1 MRALVALGTALPAL
15 LAAATPAKAAFDV
28 TPLACTARPQPTRAD
43 PRYVEAL
50 AVFGYHSPNAAPVD
64 IPYGADNIML
74 QPPNYA
80 ADQTLRFL
88 PGTHEVAWYRPFL
101 PAEQPVQQWILQ
113 GAVAG
118 TDDAVCG
125 GAMPPDPLPVPTL
138 GSGRSAAVGDP
149 LAVSA
154 DRTGDGIVLTGI
166 ERCDGSVCKLV
177 ADLDRPRTPRT
188 SYMVSPGDA
197 GYDVR
202 LIAIRVTMR
211 GWTSAL
217 SPRVSVP
224 GPATAPP
231 PHEPVDPTAVTPE
244 PLRQPTVS
252 GTAGGGFTLTA
263 DPGRWAG
270 ASEPSLDVRWQR
282 CDPAGCADIAGATG
296 NAYVPGAGDAGHRLR
311 AVISATATGLT
322 AFAGSWVTETAASE
336 PTAPITPAPL
346 LQSAPVIAGQ
356 PDVGSL
362 LTLAD
367 PGRFD
372 ADVARTVQWQSCAP
386 GDCRDVPGATG
397 MSYAVRPDDAGREI
411 RAAVT
416 ATTPG
421 GRTVAVSNRIGPA
434 GAVRSI
440 GAPRVLGDAGS
451 ELWTDGGSWAGTPA
465 PGLSFEWLRCDAAGS
480 RCAAIPG
487 ATAPGYASTA
497 ADRGA
502 TLRARVTA
510 GNGFSSATATSAPS
524 ARIEHVEAAASAS
537 DRTRPVVSQLTATPQ
552 RFRRSTM
559 LTTLSPV
566 HATRVRKGTIVTF
579 RLSEDAWVRVDV
591 ARRHAGR
598 HRTVATLTK
607 VLRAGDHRLR
617 FTGRLPRARGGKLAA
632 GGYLLEIRATDAAGN
647 VSPQRVER
655 IRIVR

>member
-1 MRALVALGTALPAL
+1 MRALVALGTALAAL
-15 LAAATPAKAAFDV
+15 FAAATPAEAAFDV
-28 TPLACTARPQPTRAD
+28 TPLACTARPQPTVAD
-43 PRYVEAL
+43 PRYLAAL
-50 AVFGYHSPNAAPVD
+50 AVFGYHNPNAGPVD
-64 IPYGADNIML
+64 IPYGGDNIVL
-74 QPPNYA
+74 QPPYFP
-80 ADQTLRFL
+80 ADMTWTFL
-88 PGTHEVAWYRPFL
+88 PGTHEVAWYHVFL
-101 PAEQPVQQWILQ
+101 PTAQPVLQWVLDSAI
-113 GAVAG
+113 AG
-118 TDDAVCG
+118 TEDAVCG
-125 GAMPPDPLPVPTL
+125 GPMPPDPLPAPTL
-138 GSGRSAAVGDP
+138 GSGSSAAVGDA
-149 LAVSA
+149 LAVAA
-154 DRTGDGIVLTGI
+154 DRTGDGIVLTAI
-166 ERCDGSVCKLV
+166 ERCHGRVCALA
-177 ADLDRPRTPRT
+177 ADLDNTRVPRT
-188 SYMVSPGDA
+188 SYTVSPDDA
-197 GYDVR
+197 GYEVR

-217 SPRVSVP
+217 SARVSVP

-231 PHEPVDPTAVTPE
+231 PQEPVDPTAVAPE

-270 ASEPSLDVRWQR
+270 APQPSLDVRWQR

-296 NAYVPGAGDAGHRLR
+296 NEYVPGADDAGQRLR
-311 AVISATATGLT
+311 AVVSATATGLT

-336 PTAPITPAPL
+336 PTSPITPAPL

-356 PDVGSL
+356 PDVGSP
-362 LTLAD
+362 LTLTD

-372 ADVARTVQWQSCAP
+372 ANVARTVQWQSCAA
-386 GDCRDVPGATG
+386 GDCRDVPGAAGT
-397 MSYAVRPDDAGREI
+397 SYEVRPADAGRKI

-434 GAVRSI
+434 GAVRSTA
-440 GAPRVLGDAGS
+440 APRVLAGTGS
-451 ELWTDGGSWAGTPA
+451 ELWTDGGRWAGTPA
-465 PGLSFEWLRCDAAGS
+465 PGLSFEWLRCDAAGDG
-480 RCAAIPG
+480 CVAIPG
-487 ATAPGYASTA
+487 ATAPGYAPAA
-497 ADRGA
+497 ADRGG

-524 ARIEHVEAAASAS
+524 ARIERVEAAAGAA
-537 DRTRPVVSQLTATPQ
+537 DRTRPVVSHLTATPQ

-566 HATRVRKGTIVTF
+566 HAPRVRKGTIVSV

-591 ARRHAGR
+591 ARRHAG
-598 HRTVATLTK
+598 HRRTLATLTK

-617 FTGRLPRARGGKLAA
+617 FTGRLPRARGGKLEA
-632 GGYLLEIRATDAAGN
+632 GGYALEIRATDAAGN
-647 VSPQRVER
+647 VSRQRVVR